1 MDFETLKE
9 DVDDELD
16 DFPIVLDS
24 NIKPNETQMNR
35 TLTEAII
42 QRGKNQELLE
52 NIIVD
57 GEIEDQKNEQL
68 NATELEAQ

>member
-1 MDFETLKE
+1 MYFETLKE

-24 NIKPNETQMNR
+24 NIKPNETQQNR

-42 QRGKNQELLE
+42 
-52 NIIVD
+52 
-57 GEIEDQKNEQL
+57 
-68 NATELEAQ
+68 